1 LADLLLL
8 PLLALLVGAGWVV
21 GLRWLGMYSDPAV
34 LAWRRLARLRG
45 LDRRRPLGDRLGGRL
60 PVLRRLQA
68 ETDVGRLLAIAGRDE
83 TPTVWLLRTLTYAG
97 ALLVGWLALDE
108 VILVTEHEPGPPPA
122 LGLLVAG
129 GIAALSYVHLRNQ
142 AVARQRLLGRA
153 IADSLP
159 HLAVMTYHHRLP
171 VSEAL
176 LVFARCQQ
184 DPSLYRFLSEGLW
197 HRLADQEIDPAG
209 VVTPGTPGAAATHGP
224 PATAALYERIG
235 RIYQVPMFLALGSAL
250 NMVNERGLSGQ
261 QVLTRLASDTLN
273 DRAAEARVT
282 AAQTKTL
289 IVVPMGLMIIP
300 ILVLIGAPVVT
311 NLATLFA
318 R

>member
-1 LADLLLL
+1 VNPIIL
-8 PLLALLVGAGWVV
+8 PLLALLAGAGWIL

-45 LDRRRPLGDRLGGRL
+45 LDRRRPLGERLGDRLPL
-60 PVLRRLQA
+60 LRRLQA
-68 ETDVGRLLAIAGRDE
+68 ETDVGGLLAIAGRNE

-97 ALLVGWLALDE
+97 GVLVGWLALDE
-108 VILVTEHEPGPPPA
+108 LILVTQHQPGPPPA
-122 LGLLVAG
+122 LGLLVSG
-129 GIAALSYVHLRNQ
+129 GVAALSYVHLRNR
-142 AVARQRLLGRA
+142 ALARQRHLGRA

-176 LVFARCQQ
+176 LIFARCQQ
-184 DPSLYRFLSEGLW
+184 DPGLYVFLSEGSW
-197 HRLADQEIDPAG
+197 HRLADQLADPAEALASE
-209 VVTPGTPGAAATHGP
+209 TLGAAGP

-235 RIYQVPMFLALGSAL
+235 LAYRVPMFVALGSAL
-250 NMVNERGLSGQ
+250 NMINERGLNSQ
-261 QVLTRLASDTLN
+261 QVLTRLARDTLN
-273 DRAAEARVT
+273 DRAAEARVA

-300 ILVLIGAPVVT
+300 ILVLIGAPIVT

>member
-1 LADLLLL
+1 LGEVIVL
-8 PLLALLVGAGWVV
+8 PLLALLVGAGWIM

-45 LDRRRPLGDRLGGRL
+45 LDRRRPLGERLGDRVPL
-60 PVLRRLQA
+60 LRRLQA

-83 TPTVWLLRTLTYAG
+83 TPTVWLLRTLSYAG
-97 ALLVGWLALDE
+97 GVLVAWLALDE
-108 VILVTEHEPGPPPA
+108 VILVAQHQPGPPPA

-142 AVARQRLLGRA
+142 ALARQRHLGRA

-176 LVFARCQQ
+176 LVFARCQRN
-184 DPSLYRFLSEGLW
+184 PSLYVFLSEGSW
-197 HRLADQEIDPAG
+197 HRLADQQVDPTETIA
-209 VVTPGTPGAAATHGP
+209 TEPLGAATAGP

-235 RIYQVPMFLALGSAL
+235 LAYRVPMFVSLGSAL
-250 NMVNERGLSGQ
+250 NMINERGLNSQ
-261 QVLTRLASDTLN
+261 QVLTRLARDTLN

-300 ILVLIGAPVVT
+300 ILVLIGAPIIT

>member
-1 LADLLLL
+1 LGEVILL
-8 PLLALLVGAGWVV
+8 PLLALLVGAAWIL

-45 LDRRRPLGDRLGGRL
+45 LDRRRPLGERLGDRLPL
-60 PVLRRLQA
+60 LRRLQA
-68 ETDVGRLLAIAGRDE
+68 ETDVGRLLAIAGREE
-83 TPTVWLLRTLTYAG
+83 TPTVWLLWTLTYAG
-97 ALLVGWLALDE
+97 GVLVAWLALDE
-108 VILVTEHEPGPPPA
+108 LVLVTQRQPGPPPA

-129 GIAALSYVHLRNQ
+129 GVAALSYVHLRNQ
-142 AVARQRLLGRA
+142 ALARQRHLGRA

-184 DPSLYRFLSEGLW
+184 DPSLYRFLSEGSW
-197 HRLADQEIDPAG
+197 HRLVDQPADPAEAIPPA
-209 VVTPGTPGAAATHGP
+209 TPGGASSGP
-224 PATAALYERIG
+224 PGTAALYERIG
-235 RIYQVPMFLALGSAL
+235 AAYRVPMFLALGSAL
-250 NMVNERGLSGQ
+250 SMVNERGLNSQ
-261 QVLTRLASDTLN
+261 QVLTRLARDTLN

-289 IVVPMGLMIIP
+289 VVVPMGLMIIP
-300 ILVLIGAPVVT
+300 ILVLIGAPIIT
-311 NLATLFA
+311 NLTTLFA

>member
-1 LADLLLL
+1 
-8 PLLALLVGAGWVV
+8 VGAGWIA

-45 LDRRRPLGDRLGGRL
+45 LDRRRPLGDRLSDRL
-60 PVLRRLQA
+60 PVVRRLQA

-83 TPTVWLLRTLTYAG
+83 TPTVWLLRTLTSAG
-97 ALLVGWLALDE
+97 VLLVGWLALDE
-108 VILVTEHEPGPPPA
+108 MILVTAHEPGPPPA

-129 GIAALSYVHLRNQ
+129 GIAGLSYVHLRSQ

-153 IADSLP
+153 VADSLP

-176 LVFARCQQ
+176 LVFARCQR
-184 DPSLYRFLSEGLW
+184 DPSLYRFLSEGSW
-197 HRLADQEIDPAG
+197 HRLADHGIDPSG
-209 VVTPGTPGAAATHGP
+209 VTTPESPGTAAMPGP
-224 PATAALYERIG
+224 PGTAALYERIG
-235 RIYQVPMFLALGSAL
+235 RAYEVPMFLALGSAL
-250 NMVNERGLSGQ
+250 NMVNERGLNGQ
-261 QVLTRLASDTLN
+261 QVLTRLASDTLK

-300 ILVLIGAPVVT
+300 ILVLIGAPIVS

>member
-1 LADLLLL
+1 LAEFIL
-8 PLLALLVGAGWVV
+8 PIVALLIGAAWIA

-45 LDRRRPLGDRLGGRL
+45 LDRRRPLGERLGDRLPL
-60 PVLRRLQA
+60 LRRLQA
-68 ETDVGRLLAIAGRDE
+68 ETDVGRLLAIAGRGE
-83 TPTVWLLRTLTYAG
+83 TPTAWLLRTLTYAG
-97 ALLVGWLALDE
+97 VVLVAWLALDE
-108 VILVTEHEPGPPPA
+108 LILVTQHQPGPPPS
-122 LGLLVAG
+122 LGLLIAG
-129 GIAALSYVHLRNQ
+129 GIAALSYMQLRNQ
-142 AVARQRLLGRA
+142 ALTRQRHLGLA

-184 DPSLYRFLSEGLW
+184 DPSLYRFLSEGSW
-197 HRLADQEIDPAG
+197 HQLADQEVDPSEAIS
-209 VVTPGTPGAAATHGP
+209 PEAPGAVSSGP

-235 RIYQVPMFLALGSAL
+235 IAYRVPMFVALGSAL
-250 NMVNERGLSGQ
+250 NMVNERGLNSQ
-261 QVLTRLASDTLN
+261 QVLTRLARDTLN

-300 ILVLIGAPVVT
+300 ILVLIGAPIIT

>member
-1 LADLLLL
+1 MAELLLL
-8 PLLALLVGAGWVV
+8 PVLALLVGAGWIA
-21 GLRWLGMYSDPAV
+21 GLRWLGAYSDPAV

-45 LDRRRPLGDRLGGRL
+45 LDRRRPLGDRLSDRL
-60 PVLRRLQA
+60 PLIRRVQA

-83 TPTVWLLRTLTYAG
+83 TPTVWLLRTLTAAG
-97 ALLVGWLALDE
+97 VLLVGWLALDE
-108 VILVTEHEPGPPPA
+108 VILVAAHEPGPPPA
-122 LGLLVAG
+122 LGLLVSG
-129 GIAALSYVHLRNQ
+129 GTAALSYVHLRSQ

-153 IADSLP
+153 LADSLP

-184 DPSLYRFLSEGLW
+184 DPSLYRFLSEGSW
-197 HRLADQEIDPAG
+197 HRLADHEIDPSGAAG
-209 VVTPGTPGAAATHGP
+209 SETPGTAATPGP
-224 PATAALYERIG
+224 PGTAAMYERIG
-235 RIYQVPMFLALGSAL
+235 RAYEVPMFLALGSAL
-250 NMVNERGLSGQ
+250 NMVNERGLNGQ

-300 ILVLIGAPVVT
+300 ILVLIGAPIVG

>member
-1 LADLLLL
+1 LAELLIL
-8 PLLALLVGAGWVV
+8 PILALLVGAGWIY

-45 LDRRRPLGDRLGGRL
+45 LDRRRPLGERLGDRLPL
-60 PVLRRLQA
+60 LRRLQA

-83 TPTVWLLRTLTYAG
+83 TPTAWLLRTATYAG
-97 ALLVGWLALDE
+97 VVLVSWLALDE
-108 VILVTEHEPGPPPA
+108 VILVTQHQPGPPPA

-129 GIAALSYVHLRNQ
+129 GVATLSYVHLRNQ
-142 AVARQRLLGRA
+142 ALARQRHLGRA

-184 DPSLYRFLSEGLW
+184 DPSLYRFLSEGSW
-197 HRLADQEIDPAG
+197 HRLVDQQAE
-209 VVTPGTPGAAATHGP
+209 
-224 PATAALYERIG
+224 PATAGLYERIG
-235 RIYQVPMFLALGSAL
+235 IAYRIPMFMALGSAL
-250 NMVNERGLSGQ
+250 NMVNERGLNSQ
-261 QVLTRLASDTLN
+261 QVLSRLARDTLN

-300 ILVLIGAPVVT
+300 ILVLIGAPIIT